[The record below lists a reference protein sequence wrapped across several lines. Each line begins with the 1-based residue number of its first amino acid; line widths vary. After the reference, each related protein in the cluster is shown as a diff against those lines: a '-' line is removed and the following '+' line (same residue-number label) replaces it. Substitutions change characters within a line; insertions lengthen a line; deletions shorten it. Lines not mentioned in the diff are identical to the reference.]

1 MENGKKSAGLYPYWV
16 GLAINICMRHLCL
29 ACNQRPRAVAYHRAD
44 RIQYRRLCEACI
56 KRRRRIKP
64 PDPRWKTAGYKKKP
78 TCDRCGFRAKFSA
91 QIMVYHVDGNM
102 NNITVRNLKSIC
114 QNCAVDIN
122 KSDLP
127 WRPGDLSPDF

>member
-1 MENGKKSAGLYPYWV
+1 MCTWCLNKSKKKKGP
-16 GLAINICMRHLCL
+16 
-29 ACNQRPRAVAYHRAD
+29 
-44 RIQYRRLCEACI
+44 
-56 KRRRRIKP
+56 KP
-64 PDPRWKTAGYKKKP
+64 LWQLNGYKKKP

-91 QIMVYHVDGNM
+91 QLMVYHVDGNM

-127 WRPGDLSPDF
+127 WRPGDLEPDR